1 MSYRESGFDPNAYPR
16 YGPPLRPY
24 NWVQWCGLALVL
36 IGIGVDL
43 LYFAG
48 RFGWTRQRIDSPA
61 LAMSPIIL
69 GAILVNSRREILPG
83 GPRSPSRRTLTL
95 IAIALAAF
103 GVALA
108 FILYFQ
114 GA

>member
-48 RFGWTRQRIDSPA
+48 RFGWTRQWIDSPA

-69 GAILVNSRREILPG
+69 GAILVNSRRQLLEG
-83 GPRSPSRRTLTL
+83 EPRTPSRRTLVI

-103 GVALA
+103 ALA
-108 FILYFQ
+108 LTALLYFQ
-114 GA
+114 GV